1 MTRHNKQKAHNDVNG
16 SPVRRSG
23 GPRPARRLGYSGP
36 STSEIPTEDQLSDVV
51 TGGTWNV
58 RTLLQAGKLE
68 LLQRELDRLRYD
80 VVGLAE
86 VRWPGSGQMAQ
97 GRFLYTGEQNGGE
110 KGVAFFLSV
119 RAKRALIE
127 WLPISSRVI
136 VARFKGRKNN
146 LSVLQAYAPTADS
159 NDEDLEEFYDQV
171 EEGLTKMPNRD
182 LCVVTGDWNAKIGNN
197 NAGWEHVMGQFGIG
211 ERNERSER
219 LLQFTQEKGLVY
231 MQYEVSEQAIQ
242 EMDMD
247 VTKWPK

>member
-1 MTRHNKQKAHNDVNG
+1 MTRHNKQKAHNDANG

-51 TGGTWNV
+51 TVGTWNV

-86 VRWPGSGQMAQ
+86 VRWPESGQMAQ

-146 LSVLQAYAPTADS
+146 LSV
-159 NDEDLEEFYDQV
+159 
-171 EEGLTKMPNRD
+171 
-182 LCVVTGDWNAKIGNN
+182 
-197 NAGWEHVMGQFGIG
+197 
-211 ERNERSER
+211 
-219 LLQFTQEKGLVY
+219 
-231 MQYEVSEQAIQ
+231 
-242 EMDMD
+242 
-247 VTKWPK
+247 